1 MDVEG
6 EMFSANDAPSD
17 GGQRDAEEVTQSSLL
32 VKEMEEINNWARLAF
47 QMYFGWFALQ
57 FTVNGVAMGWL
68 FTKEGPMPM
77 FARWIFIILGLWNL
91 MGTITTMVVRR
102 HILDCD
108 SRIRKVIKGLRRNRV
123 TEEDWPTVRSPMPRE
138 AIRTVF
144 SFCALTTFI
153 SMTFWTVLAMFPR
166 VVGVSPLAST

>member
-1 MDVEG
+1 M
-6 EMFSANDAPSD
+6 SANDD
-17 GGQRDAEEVTQSSLL
+17 LQNGEHDDDEVVRPPALL

-68 FTKEGPMPM
+68 FTREGPMPV
-77 FARWIFIILGLWNL
+77 FARWIFVILGLWNL
-91 MGTITTMVVRR
+91 MGTITTVVVRR

-108 SRIRKVIKGLRRNRV
+108 SRIRKVIKGLRRNHV
-123 TEEDWPTVRSPMPRE
+123 TEDHWPTVHSPMPRE

-153 SMTFWTVLAMFPR
+153 SMTFWAVLAIFPR
-166 VVGVSPLAST
+166 VVGA